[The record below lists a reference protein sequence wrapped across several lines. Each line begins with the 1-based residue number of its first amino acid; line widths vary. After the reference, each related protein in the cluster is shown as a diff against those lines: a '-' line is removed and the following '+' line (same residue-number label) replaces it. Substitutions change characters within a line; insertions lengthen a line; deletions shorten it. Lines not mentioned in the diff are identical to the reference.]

1 MLHGGSH
8 ISPAKRQR
16 KVEAYNAP
24 SYHWQGFGRQ
34 SSKPEWFD
42 ANKDRKPLILW
53 EGDACGAPRIVPKRL
68 GKKAPYN
75 HSSDERLYRPVVPI
89 SSKQLTTLIPARAA
103 DRQLIERG
111 STKREKYTG
120 SYVEVGTEEKY
131 QRYTDMSRESRA
143 IYKQNYE
150 KSIYTDMKEMIYQ
163 EQAFQPL
170 PYSRT
175 RSDFKV
181 GQPGGGGNSN

>member
-8 ISPAKRQR
+8 ISSSKRQR
-16 KVEAYNAP
+16 KVEAYNP
-24 SYHWQGFGRQ
+24 PDYHWQGFGRQ
-34 SSKPEWFD
+34 SSKPQWYD
-42 ANKDRKPLILW
+42 ANKGRKPIDLW

-75 HSSDERLYRPVVPI
+75 HSNDERLYRPVVPL
-89 SSKQLTTLIPARAA
+89 SLKQLTTLIPAKPD
-103 DRQLIERG
+103 DRQLISRG
-111 STKREKYTG
+111 NTKRELHTNA
-120 SYVEVGTEEKY
+120 YVEYGTEIKY
-131 QRYTDMSRESRA
+131 QRYTEMSKESKA
-143 IYKQNYE
+143 IYKRNYE

-163 EQAFQPL
+163 EQQFQPL

-181 GQPGGGGNSN
+181 GQPGYRKGE